1 MTQSKAIVPELRRPE
16 ERGVIKSTWWDSH
29 TAASY
34 LGVTRRTLDRKMA
47 NGSLPAE
54 CSEVVDGVRYYD
66 PEALAPLRT
75 DGAPDV
81 APPPGDP
88 AHALWRS
95 VSDILRAGTAAIGEN
110 QKHHERFLSLIIE
123 PTQRTI
129 ALQAGEITRLQ
140 AENDRLRDRL
150 FAGMQAIEEAQSQ
163 AAERDLR
170 LVAATNRQQMLTQ
183 TFRMMKEL
191 APRMLEQFVGI
202 RDVKKEIGKLSAVEL
217 ATLVQLVPKGPARDL
232 LQSIHAEEAERFE
245 RLKKTLRGNGDND
258 AGDASERGP
267 TNGAAEPVAAE

>member
-1 MTQSKAIVPELRRPE
+1 MSKPRDIVPELRRPV
-16 ERGVIKSTWWDSH
+16 ERGVIKSTWWDSQ

-47 NGSLPAE
+47 NGSLPEE

-66 PEALAPLRT
+66 PEALQPLRT
-75 DGAPDV
+75 DGAPDL
-81 APPPGDP
+81 APAALDP

-140 AENDRLRDRL
+140 EENARLRDKL
-150 FAGMQAIEEAQSQ
+150 FAGMQAIEDAHSQ

-170 LVAATNRQQMLTQ
+170 LVAATNRQQMLGQ
-183 TFRMMKEL
+183 AFNMVKL
-191 APRMLEQFVGI
+191 LGPRIVEQFVGI
-202 RDVKKEIGKLSAVEL
+202 RDVKKEIGKLKPDEL
-217 ATLVQLVPKGPARDL
+217 AMLVQLVPEGKAREL
-232 LQSIHAEEAERFE
+232 LKSIHAEETERFE
-245 RLKKTLRGNGDND
+245 HLKKTLRGNGN
-258 AGDASERGP
+258 ASDASERGSEP
-267 TNGAAEPVAAE
+267 GAAEPVAAE